1 MFAICFRLKFR
12 SRFVTL
18 GGVLILS
25 GPTLVVMISFLS
37 TPDTYGTMLG
47 LRTSVASLARALS
60 PLVNGQLFDIELR
73 VLDNPHYAPFILCAG
88 LLLVSALLIR
98 LADVSSATTTLEN
111 LAAGDREERPSSETD
126 SLIDKKEKLIN

>member
-1 MFAICFRLKFR
+1 M
-12 SRFVTL
+12 